1 MRMMYQC
8 ATCKRIFKSHQAL
21 GGHRASHKKVKGCF
35 ARTSVNDEEGFGRQ
49 QDQSTEDNN
58 KEDIPDED
66 FLKAEEQLL
75 LPHEPQ
81 EPSHHSEE
89 DAELPCDYLTVARG
103 DNEEMLNAVRKSKG
117 HECSICH
124 RIFNSGQALG
134 GHKRCHWGGGTGT
147 AGPNDA
153 TTTVHNLNNNNAVVM
168 LNGDQ
173 PGLQESHP
181 IQGLPVPG
189 GQQNKGM
196 QEGII
201 DLNMPAPECVEE
213 IVEEQIASASAS
225 GMAPLIDHHHP
236 SYLPFPTFTTDSPAF
251 IIQQPCSDPV
261 EKCTQ
266 QQHIKFLGESMD
278 TKVDKSLE
286 PIASNGATD
295 AGGDFRTGDAADQ
308 GMDPGMKGTDAG
320 GDFRT
325 GDAADQG
332 MDPGMKG
339 TDAGGDFRTG
349 DAADQGMDPGM
360 KGTAAVGDFRI
371 GDAADQGMGPGMKGT
386 VAVGDLR
393 TGDAADQ
400 AMDQGMKGTD
410 AVGDFRTGD
419 ATDHAMDQGMKGTDA
434 VGDFRTGDAADQV
447 MDQGMKGTELQHT
460 KSCWGDSLDTKV
472 DESIEP
478 ITSVAATDGVG
489 FRTGDANAMDRGMN
503 NFSNTCDQGF
513 TSLEHLSS
521 HQNTHAAIMGP
532 APSLTA

>member
-1 MRMMYQC
+1 
-8 ATCKRIFKSHQAL
+8 
-21 GGHRASHKKVKGCF
+21 VKGCF
-35 ARTSVNDEEGFGRQ
+35 ARTSVNDEERFGRQ
-49 QDQSTEDNN
+49 QSQSTEDNN

-103 DNEEMLNAVRKSKG
+103 DNEEMLNAARKSKG

-147 AGPNDA
+147 AGPNEA
-153 TTTVHNLNNNNAVVM
+153 TTTVDNLNNNNAVVM
-168 LNGDQ
+168 VNGDH

-201 DLNMPAPECVEE
+201 DLNMPAPECIEE

-225 GMAPLIDHHHP
+225 GMAPPIDHHHP

-261 EKCTQ
+261 EKCIQ

-295 AGGDFRTGDAADQ
+295 AGGNFRTGDADQAMDLGMKGTDAVGDFRTGDAADQ
-308 GMDPGMKGTDAG
+308 AMDRGMKGTDAG

-325 GDAADQG
+325 GDAADQ
-332 MDPGMKG
+332 
-339 TDAGGDFRTG
+339 
-349 DAADQGMDPGM
+349 
-360 KGTAAVGDFRI
+360 
-371 GDAADQGMGPGMKGT
+371 
-386 VAVGDLR
+386 
-393 TGDAADQ
+393 
-400 AMDQGMKGTD
+400 AMD
-410 AVGDFRTGD
+410 R
-419 ATDHAMDQGMKGTDA
+419 GMKGTDA
-434 VGDFRTGDAADQV
+434 VGDFRTGDAADQAMDRGMKGTAPV
-447 MDQGMKGTELQHT
+447 GDFRIGDAADQAMDQGMKATELQHM

-472 DESIEP
+472 DKSIEP
-478 ITSVAATDGVG
+478 ITSVGATDAVG
-489 FRTGDANAMDRGMN
+489 FRTGDADAMDRGMS

>member
-1 MRMMYQC
+1 
-8 ATCKRIFKSHQAL
+8 
-21 GGHRASHKKVKGCF
+21 VKGCF

-225 GMAPLIDHHHP
+225 GMAPLIDHLHP

-332 MDPGMKG
+332 VDPGMKG

-419 ATDHAMDQGMKGTDA
+419 AADQAMDQGMKGTDAVGDFRIGDATDHAMDQGMKGTDA

-478 ITSVAATDGVG
+478 ITSVGATDGVG